1 MSEEGGSKNY
11 ELQIVRGLPFPAVK
25 WFNKKNIEDALDY
38 MPQDGDIIIAS
49 YPKTGTTWLQY
60 IVLQI
65 LSKGDLFPS
74 FDDVTY
80 HVVPFM
86 EMTGIA
92 AVEALRNPR
101 VYKHHI
107 PYNMVQKNPKSK
119 CLYIYRNPEDTVVSF
134 FHFMQNMQE
143 EEKNF
148 SDFFEQFLTG
158 NIGYGRYFEHIL
170 SFLEHKDDENLLL
183 ISYEKLH
190 KNRKEEILR
199 IAKFLGENYFQRLLE
214 DESVIRKVI
223 EHTSFD
229 YMKKNLTLT
238 HPQKKDEG
246 EGLKTVAFFRKGI
259 VGDGKKMLSTEQQK
273 RLREVA
279 EKVMDG
285 TEVIKEWMGE

>member
-1 MSEEGGSKNY
+1 MSEEVATKNY
-11 ELQIVRGLPFPAVK
+11 ELQIVRGLPFPASQ
-25 WFNKKNIEDALDY
+25 WFNRKNIEDALDY
-38 MPQDGDIIIAS
+38 MPQDEDIIIAS
-49 YPKTGTTWLQY
+49 YPKTGSTWLQY

-80 HVVPFM
+80 RVVPFM

-92 AVEALRNPR
+92 AVEALKSPR

-134 FHFMQNMQE
+134 FHFMQNIYE
-143 EEKNF
+143 EEMNF
-148 SDFFEQFLTG
+148 NEFFEQFLSL

-170 SFLEHKDDENLLL
+170 SFFAHKDEENLLL

-190 KNRKEEILR
+190 KNRREEILR

-229 YMKKNLTLT
+229 YMKTNLTQ
-238 HPQKKDEG
+238 PQEKGKG
-246 EGLKTVAFFRKGI
+246 GGLKTAAFFRKGI
-259 VGDGKKMLSTEQQK
+259 VGDGKNMLSAEQKK

-279 EKVMDG
+279 EKVMGG
-285 TEVIKEWMGE
+285 TEVIKEWIEE